1 MKRMGRAGWI
11 KGDRNYEVSEGWLVV
26 INKAV
31 CEMESSW
38 LRVLVIDVSV

>member
-1 MKRMGRAGWI
+1 M
-11 KGDRNYEVSEGWLVV
+11 VV

-38 LRVLVIDVSV
+38 FRVLVIDLKCVGHLQYCQLMYVTLG